1 MGTSEQ
7 MCAELAHVMSE
18 VNQMLNAPGI
28 GESMAY
34 LLAHDISMPR
44 FLVMRM
50 LVRNDGMPISHVATQ
65 LKLTPGSA
73 SQLIDRLEL
82 DGFVAR
88 RDDDDDRRIKRIYL
102 LDKGRNVVEAV
113 KSISQKSLQH
123 QLAQLPSPTITALLA
138 LFSETRTQLRKESQ

>member
-1 MGTSEQ
+1 MGSSETQ
-7 MCAELAHVMSE
+7 CAELAAVMSE

-50 LVRNDGMPISHVATQ
+50 LVRNNGMPITHVATQ

-82 DGFVAR
+82 DGFVCR
-88 RDDDDDRRIKRIYL
+88 RDDEDDRRIKRIYL
-102 LDKGRNVVEAV
+102 LEKGQHVVKDR
-113 KSISQKSLQH
+113 KSTRLNSSHEWISRM
-123 QLAQLPSPTITALLA
+123 PSSA
-138 LFSETRTQLRKESQ
+138 

>member
-1 MGTSEQ
+1 MGSSQTQ
-7 MCAELAHVMSE
+7 CAELAAVMSE

-50 LVRNDGMPISHVATQ
+50 LVSNNGMPITHVATQ

-82 DGFVAR
+82 DGFVCR
-88 RDDDDDRRIKRIYL
+88 RDDEDDRRIKRIYVL
-102 LDKGRNVVEAV
+102 EKGQQVVNAV
-113 KSISQKSLQH
+113 KSISQASLQH
-123 QLAQLPSPTITALLA
+123 QLAQLPATTISALLA
-138 LFSETRTQLRKESQ
+138 VYRETRMLLRKESQ